1 MKIHIIRQPVTQKEA
16 REIAM
21 RDLSKMRERYLRDPR
36 PVRLGNLASNLLRL
50 SNWLRNRRPDEAVVQ
65 LMYEIAWLLEWSG
78 DLESKELADMQR
90 EICRWRLVW
99 PLDAARFILAFRAH
113 QMSGRLL
120 ELSGLLE
127 EGES

>member
-1 MKIHIIRQPVTQKEA
+1 
-16 REIAM
+16 M
-21 RDLSKMRERYLRDPR
+21 RDLSKMRDRYLRDPR

-50 SNWLRNRRPDEAVVQ
+50 SNWLQNRRPDEAVVQ
-65 LMYEIAWLLEWSG
+65 LMCEIAWLLEWSG

-99 PLDAARFILAFRAH
+99 PLDTARSILAFRTH

>member
-1 MKIHIIRQPVTQKEA
+1 MKIHIIRQSVTQKEA

-21 RDLSKMRERYLRDPR
+21 RNLPKMRDRYLRDPR
-36 PVRLGNLASNLLRL
+36 PVRLGNLASNFLRL

-65 LMYEIAWLLEWSG
+65 LMREIAWVLEWSG

-99 PLDAARFILAFRAH
+99 PLDTARSILAFRTH
-113 QMSGRLL
+113 QMSGWLL

-127 EGES
+127 EGEG